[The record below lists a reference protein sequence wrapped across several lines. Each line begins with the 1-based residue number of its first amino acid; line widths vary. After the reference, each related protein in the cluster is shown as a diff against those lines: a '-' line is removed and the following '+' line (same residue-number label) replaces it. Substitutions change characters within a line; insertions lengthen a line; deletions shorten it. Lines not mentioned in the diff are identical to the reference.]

1 MNPEPAAYESDF
13 DFEELDE
20 SFFEDESLFLD
31 ESPFVEESLLED
43 DELDESFDDE
53 LLELGALSFL

>member
-1 MNPEPAAYESDF
+1 MRIYESED
-13 DFEELDE
+13 DDVEELDE

-31 ESPFVEESLLED
+31 ESLFD

>member
-1 MNPEPAAYESDF
+1 MRIYESED
-13 DFEELDE
+13 DDVEELDE

-31 ESPFVEESLLED
+31 ESLFDD

>member
-1 MNPEPAAYESDF
+1 MRIYESED
-13 DFEELDE
+13 DDVVELDE
-20 SFFEDESLFLD
+20 SFFEDESLF
-31 ESPFVEESLLED
+31 FEESLLD